1 MKITANDKIA
11 TSVRAF
17 LGLISSSPRT
27 VRSFPLLINNM
38 SFGAFEEWTGRFSCD
53 KKYLN
58 FDESKLTSKFEIRIN
73 MKYKM
78 KKQKKQK

>member
-1 MKITANDKIA
+1 
-11 TSVRAF
+11 
-17 LGLISSSPRT
+17 
-27 VRSFPLLINNM
+27 M